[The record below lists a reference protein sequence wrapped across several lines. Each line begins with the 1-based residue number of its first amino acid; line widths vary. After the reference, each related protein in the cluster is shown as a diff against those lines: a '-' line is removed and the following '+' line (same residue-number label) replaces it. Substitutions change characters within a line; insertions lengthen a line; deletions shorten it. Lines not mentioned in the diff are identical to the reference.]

1 MPNHRPAGPSRTRR
15 TQGTQTNPRSD
26 RVKAVR
32 ALSRR
37 SVRSRTGE
45 FVAEGPQAVREAV
58 THRPDLVHDVY
69 VTAEAAGRHPAIV
82 QNALAH
88 DVRVHEVS
96 PEVLAA
102 MVDSQAPQG
111 IAAVCRTLDVGLD
124 AALAALS
131 DLRPAALVCVLTNV
145 RDPGNAGT
153 VIRGADAAGADLVI
167 VSDSSVDVYNAKVVR
182 ATAGSLWHLPI
193 CVGEPVSTILAA
205 LRSAG
210 IRLLAADGAGAT
222 LLPDVDLSPSHAW
235 VMGNEAWGLAA
246 DVREACDAVVQVP
259 IYGRAESLNLA
270 MAATICLYASAE
282 AHRAAH

>member
-1 MPNHRPAGPSRTRR
+1 MPNHRPAGPQR
-15 TQGTQTNPRSD
+15 TQRTLTNPRSD
-26 RVKAVR
+26 RVKAVQ

-45 FVAEGPQAVREAV
+45 FLAEGPQAVREAV

-69 VTAEAAGRHPAIV
+69 VTPEAAHRHPAIV
-82 QNALAH
+82 HNALER
-88 DVRVHEVS
+88 DVWVHEVS
-96 PEVLAA
+96 PTVLAA

-111 IAAVCRTLDVGLD
+111 IVAVCGTLDVSLE
-124 AALAALS
+124 AALS
-131 DLRPAALVCVLTNV
+131 GLRPAALVCVLTNV

-182 ATAGSLWHLPI
+182 STAGSLWHLPI
-193 CVGEPVSTILAA
+193 CVGEPVPAILAA

-210 IRLLAADGAGAT
+210 IRLLAADGAGET
-222 LLPDVDLSPSHAW
+222 LLPDVELTSSHAW
-235 VMGNEAWGLAA
+235 VMGNEAWGLPA
-246 DVREACDAVVQVP
+246 DVREACDEVVQVP

-270 MAATICLYASAE
+270 MAATVCLYASAQ
-282 AHRAAH
+282 ARRAAP